1 VPRMNI
7 LNTVEQEAFESAPVF
22 NSFQRKQYF
31 DFPQAIQQAAACL
44 RTPANQL
51 CFLLSCGYFKAS
63 KRFFPTR
70 TFHPR
75 DVEYVAGWTGLQP
88 EEIKLDSYPKGTSSR
103 HREFILD
110 FYGFKPFRPH
120 GRPLLAE
127 EIARQVRSQIK
138 PKVIFWRCV
147 DVLMREKI
155 EVPGYFSVAAQILR
169 AIKSHNQMLAA
180 TIERTLD
187 PAART
192 VLDDLLT
199 QEPLAGDTVPGKTSA
214 YTAFPLGRG

>member
-1 VPRMNI
+1 MPRMNI
-7 LNTVEQEAFESAPVF
+7 LNTVEREAFESAPVF

-31 DFPQAIQQAAACL
+31 DFPQAIQQAAASL

-63 KRFFPTR
+63 KPFFPVR

-75 DVEYVAGWTGLQP
+75 DVEYVADRTGLRL
-88 EEIKLDSYPKGTSSR
+88 EEIELDLYPKETSSR

-120 GRPLLAE
+120 GHPALTE
-127 EIARQVRSQIK
+127 EIARLVRSQIK

-147 DVLMREKI
+147 DVLIRGKI
-155 EVPGYFSVAAQILR
+155 EVPSYFPCICLPHRIAA
-169 AIKSHNQMLAA
+169 
-180 TIERTLD
+180 
-187 PAART
+187 
-192 VLDDLLT
+192 
-199 QEPLAGDTVPGKTSA
+199 
-214 YTAFPLGRG
+214 